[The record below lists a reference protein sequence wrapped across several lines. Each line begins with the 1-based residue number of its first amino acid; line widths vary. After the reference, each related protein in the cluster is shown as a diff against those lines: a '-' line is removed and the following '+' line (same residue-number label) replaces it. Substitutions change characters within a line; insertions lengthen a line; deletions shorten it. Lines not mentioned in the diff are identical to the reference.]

1 MFHSNLCH
9 FRDKARYWSKIA
21 IFSYPTGTRRPIR
34 GRSPSKYCHKV
45 WYGKKERES
54 HKSHSKT
61 VKMESG
67 RLGFLLL
74 PFRFASK
81 PSIAKLDDFLIRYDK
96 DEVTVNDIAVI
107 VEKAY
112 HDITDALASC
122 AKQFVPERK
131 KSFYKYSGGMKI
143 WIFLSKHLLIQID
156 YRLHLANRVTALF
169 LIKDKKHDYN
179 IAIVSDRVK
188 ELTTNFTKTSF
199 MTLYLEK
206 TALFFWKCW
215 RSNFTSNNKCLK
227 VEGNEHLYSPQVVA
241 KS

>member
-1 MFHSNLCH
+1 MRFFHTPPALDAPLGEGPRLN
-9 FRDKARYWSKIA
+9 IA
-21 IFSYPTGTRRPIR
+21 IRFGTER
-34 GRSPSKYCHKV
+34 
-45 WYGKKERES
+45 KKES
-54 HKSHSKT
+54 HTNLIQKQLRWNQADLVSYYYHSG
-61 VKMESG
+61 S
-67 RLGFLLL
+67 LLNPL
-74 PFRFASK
+74 L
-81 PSIAKLDDFLIRYDK
+81 AKLDDFLIRYDK